1 MVLSWSR
8 LLLVGLSLTSDVVT
22 AGCNREREQAE
33 GLLAESSN
41 SYDRLQP
48 KCAELGATLRNMRQ
62 DVEDLAEIVPGGADL
77 RAKYFSA
84 DEVLGVLDAKMKWL
98 GAEIESAKHDPRME
112 RVSALQ
118 NELARTA
125 NDMGQV
131 SRFALELTHEKARL
145 QRIAALLKAPYERK
159 LASGYRVK
167 AAKDGLESHI
177 IDFIEDPHRKA
188 DRTSWFEFDRIDF
201 ARDGATLDIP
211 GSRSQLENVA
221 EILKAYPA
229 VKVKIGGHV
238 ESKGKVGTS
247 HRLSAKLAEAVREA
261 LVRSGVNPHRLE
273 AEGYGSQHPACN
285 ANESQ
290 DCKTRA
296 PGIAALVTAK

>member
-1 MVLSWSR
+1 MVVSWSR
-8 LLLVGLSLTSDVVT
+8 LLLVGLSLTSAVVT
-22 AGCNREREQAE
+22 AGCNRERRQAE
-33 GLLAESSN
+33 SLLAESSN

-48 KCAELGATLRNMRQ
+48 KCAQLRATLGDMRQ

-98 GAEIESAKHDPRME
+98 AAEIQSAKHDPRLE
-112 RVSALQ
+112 RVVGLQ
-118 NELARTA
+118 NELAHTA
-125 NDMGQV
+125 SDMRQV
-131 SRFALELTHEKARL
+131 SSFAVELTHEKARL
-145 QRIAALLKAPYERK
+145 QRIAALLKAPYEHK

-177 IDFIEDPHRKA
+177 IDFIEDPHKKA
-188 DRTSWFEFDRIDF
+188 DKTSWFDFDRIDF
-201 ARDGATLDIP
+201 ARDAATLDIP
-211 GSRSQLENVA
+211 RSRSQLENVA
-221 EILKAYPA
+221 QILKAYPT

-238 ESKGKVGTS
+238 ASKGKVGAS
-247 HRLSAKLAEAVREA
+247 HRLSAQLAEAVRKA

-290 DCKTRA
+290 DCKAR
-296 PGIAALVTAK
+296 GRRIAALVTAK